1 MKVTNSSLPFA
12 LSREA
17 LERKVL
23 NLFFL
28 KEDFSTL
35 LDQSQ
40 ITTDELSSIN
50 FTGYCFNILQL
61 AVYFQS
67 LSAVET
73 LFKSHDIF
81 KRLLESAD
89 RSSDPIIYILMV
101 RPSIDLIKFFF
112 DKIEFRNPICKRL
125 AKNDRCV
132 FWHIHSKDIF
142 PPLYSFYT
150 EQKAFSDRGKDLRS
164 MNIRHLSEFFDLL
177 LAREFAKQHPLSDYF
192 AKFQFENCSSRVT
205 LSTQTSTF
213 NHLQPSAV
221 SKNETAKINKEINDI
236 SPLDESI
243 VVDQKPN
250 NLDEVKL

>member
-17 LERKVL
+17 LERKVI

-35 LDQSQ
+35 LDKTQ
-40 ITTDELSSIN
+40 ITPDELASMN
-50 FTGYCFNILQL
+50 FTGYCYNILQL
-61 AVYFQS
+61 AVYFQNI
-67 LSAVET
+67 SAVES
-73 LFKSHDIF
+73 LFKNHENF
-81 KRLLESAD
+81 KKLLESAD

-101 RPSIDLIKFFF
+101 RPSINLIKFFF
-112 DKIEFRNPICKRL
+112 DKIEFRNPVCKRL

-142 PPLYSFYT
+142 PPLYSFYL

-164 MNIRHLSEFFDLL
+164 VNIRHLSEFFDLL
-177 LAREFAKQHPLSDYF
+177 SAREFAKQHPLSDYF
-192 AKFQFENCSSRVT
+192 AKFQFENCSSRIT

-213 NHLQPSAV
+213 NHLQPTAV
-221 SKNETAKINKEINDI
+221 SKNETVKINKEINSM
-236 SPLDESI
+236 SPFDESI
-243 VVDQKPN
+243 VVAQKPN
-250 NLDEVKL
+250 NLSEVKL